1 MERHIS
7 VDHQEPSQS
16 AGFVKANI
24 DFVIRAALRDPMDED
39 FVHSIAGRIIAE
51 TREIAEQE
59 AGQLQAVL
67 VQFDNALD
75 HGIDTF
81 RLGDGFSGTIS
92 EYWERLF
99 DVETGYLKQ
108 DLQADYEVLS
118 MDLLIIEHL
127 ELQPRFRGLGLG
139 EAAINRTIDV
149 FGPNCGFVACQTWPI
164 QFTPAAKADPA
175 VIERLALPK
184 TKEGVALEKLRKYIA
199 RIGFWPLGDTGIYVL
214 SMSQRTCKNRRQNKT
229 H

>member
-1 MERHIS
+1 MERRVC
-7 VDHQEPSQS
+7 VDHQEPEQS
-16 AGFVKANI
+16 TGFVTASI
-24 DFVIRAALRDPMDED
+24 EFALRVALRDPVDED
-39 FVHSIAGRIIAE
+39 FIHPIAGRIIAE
-51 TREIAEQE
+51 TQGIAEQE
-59 AGQLQAVL
+59 AGHLEAML

-81 RLGDGFSGTIS
+81 RLGDGFSGEIS

-99 DVETGYLKQ
+99 DVETGYVKQ

-127 ELQPRFRGLGLG
+127 ELHPKFRGLGLG

-149 FGPNCGFVACQTWPI
+149 FGPNCGLVVCQPWPI
-164 QFTPAAKADPA
+164 QFTPAAKTDPA
-175 VIERLALPK
+175 AIERLALPNI
-184 TKEGVALEKLRKYIA
+184 KEGVALEKLRKYVS
-199 RIGFWPLGDTGIYVL
+199 RIGFWPLGDTGIYVM
-214 SMSQRTCKNRRQNKT
+214 SMSQRTCKSRRQNKI